1 MPFVSTHIIK
11 LPNIYWA
18 FTATFILEMKEQ
30 RINRIQEHD
39 QATWFQSKDSDPPD
53 TRPIILM
60 PDLDLSPINTASLF
74 TSPFAVA
81 SPEPS
86 YFLTAILLTR
96 CVPSFNT
103 AYSWKIDSFLFESN
117 SWFCIKKTLSGNLP
131 PSLWFCKC
139 NSEKQPLYALSEPK
153 HQERLKI
160 IITYIY
166 LLCWTS
172 KSLADECS
180 AKKTYPEALYFTFYR
195 QAKWRVLRC
204 PCHCQKNRKIFA
216 LTIFN

>member
-18 FTATFILEMKEQ
+18 FAATFILEMKEQ
-30 RINRIQEHD
+30 RINNPG
-39 QATWFQSKDSDPPD
+39 TWSGNVVSEQ
-53 TRPIILM
+53 R
-60 PDLDLSPINTASLF
+60 LSPTWYKADRSDAGLRPQPNQYCLFIHVSLC
-74 TSPFAVA
+74 TGLTRT
-81 SPEPS
+81 S

-131 PSLWFCKC
+131 PSFWFCKC

-166 LLCWTS
+166 T
-172 KSLADECS
+172 CS
-180 AKKTYPEALYFTFYR
+180 AEPPRALQMSALPRKHILRRDISLFTDRLSEESWDVPVIARKTEKLLP
-195 QAKWRVLRC
+195 
-204 PCHCQKNRKIFA
+204 
-216 LTIFN
+216 